1 MCRFEP
7 TFDKVIHVDKD
18 IPVSI
23 LMERIKERNRTDEN
37 IN

>member
-18 IPVSI
+18 IPLSV
-23 LMERIKERNRTDEN
+23 LMERIKERNRIDEN

>member
-7 TFDKVIHVDKD
+7 TFDKVIHIDKD
-18 IPVSI
+18 IPVSV
-23 LMERIKERNRTDEN
+23 LMERIKERNRIDEN

>member
-18 IPVSI
+18 IPVSV
-23 LMERIKERNRTDEN
+23 LMERIKERNRIDEN